1 MSVTHQKLSPFGTL
15 NRSML
20 VDKKIDAEMNRL
32 EMATV
37 GENWQTNCTS
47 INQRTKYI
55 FNTALLSD
63 VKFIVPVSNGKSES
77 KVIPAHKLVLAIG
90 SPVFFVMFYGQM
102 ADTRDSIELPDC
114 DYESLLE
121 LFRFIYSDEVELTGS
136 NVMRVLYL
144 AKKYLVSSLVE
155 KCGEFLRK
163 NLDASNVFAILPH
176 AQKFEDKDLENRC
189 WEVIE
194 VHTEEALTSDDFVV
208 IERSLMESVVK
219 REKLNVKEVELFKA
233 VDRWAEKKI
242 EEQGIVTDGNAKRR
256 IMGEE
261 ILKEIRFPLMLEK
274 EFASFVIDSNILNV
288 QEVGVMMKH
297 YNQVLTSPLPYLQ
310 SPRIVALKRVCR
322 FNNFKQHTADGESG
336 SWNYG
341 SGKPDNLV
349 LILDKDVRLHG
360 VQHFG
365 REGCEYTV
373 FMEIKDA
380 TSKLSLAKKS
390 GRYCSEKDSACIY
403 YGFDVLFD
411 TPVILESGEKYEISS
426 MIRGP
431 QSWSGRQ
438 GQTCVNFE
446 GINFSFSRSASP
458 SNGTNEQCGQFPV
471 FLFTGSG

>member
-1 MSVTHQKLSPFGTL
+1 
-15 NRSML
+15 
-20 VDKKIDAEMNRL
+20 
-32 EMATV
+32 MATV
-37 GENWQTNCTS
+37 QENWQTNCTS
-47 INQRTKYI
+47 ISQRTQYI
-55 FNTALLSD
+55 FNTVLLSD
-63 VKFIVPVSNGKSES
+63 VKFIVPVPNGESES

-90 SPVFFVMFYGQM
+90 SPVFFAMFYGQM

-136 NVMRVLYL
+136 NVMHVLYL
-144 AKKYLVSSLVE
+144 AKKYLVPSLVE
-155 KCGEFLRK
+155 KCAEFLGK

-176 AQKFEDKDLENRC
+176 AQKFEDKDLEDRC
-189 WEVIE
+189 WEVVE
-194 VHTEEALTSDDFVV
+194 EQTEEALASDDFVV
-208 IERSLMESVVK
+208 AERSLVESVVK

-256 IMGEE
+256 IIGEE

-274 EFASFVIDSNILNV
+274 EFASSVIDSNILNG

-310 SPRIVALKRVCR
+310 FPRIVALKRVCR
-322 FNNFKQHTADGESG
+322 FNDFTQHTAGESG
-336 SWNYG
+336 SWHYRR
-341 SGKPDNLV
+341 GKPDNLV

-365 REGCEYTV
+365 REGCQYTV
-373 FMEIKDA
+373 SIEIKEA
-380 TSKLSLAKKS
+380 TSIINLSLVKKS
-390 GRYCSEKDSACIY
+390 GTYSSEKDVNHIY

-411 TPVILESGEKYEISS
+411 TPVILKSGKRYEISS

-431 QSWSGRQ
+431 PSWSGVQ
-438 GQTCVNFE
+438 GQTLVNFE
-446 GINFSFSRSASP
+446 GLNFTFRSLERP
-458 SNGTNEQCGQFPV
+458 GNGTSETYGQFPV
-471 FLFTGSG
+471 FLFTHSG

>member
-1 MSVTHQKLSPFGTL
+1 M
-15 NRSML
+15 
-20 VDKKIDAEMNRL
+20 E
-32 EMATV
+32 TV
-37 GENWQTNCTS
+37 QENWQTNCTS

-63 VKFIVPVSNGKSES
+63 VKFIVPMSNGESES

-90 SPVFFVMFYGQM
+90 SPVFFAMFYGQM

-136 NVMRVLYL
+136 NVIHVLYL
-144 AKKYLVSSLVE
+144 AKKYLVPSLAE
-155 KCGEFLRK
+155 KCAEFLRK
-163 NLDASNVFAILPH
+163 NLDASNVFSILPH

-208 IERSLMESVVK
+208 AERSLVESVAK

-242 EEQGIVTDGNAKRR
+242 EEQGIVTDGNTKRR
-256 IMGEE
+256 IIGEE
-261 ILKEIRFPLMLEK
+261 ILKDIRFPLMLQN
-274 EFASFVIDSNILNV
+274 EFASFVIDSNILHMK
-288 QEVGVMMKH
+288 EVCDMIKH

-310 SPRIVALKRVCR
+310 SPRIGVLKRVCR
-322 FNNFKQHTADGESG
+322 FMDFKQHPAAGASG
-336 SWNYG
+336 RWNY

-360 VQHFG
+360 VQQFG

-373 FMEIKDA
+373 SMEIKDA
-380 TSKLSLAKKS
+380 ATNLSMVKKS
-390 GRYCSEKDSACIY
+390 GTYSSEKDLHHIY

-411 TPVILESGEKYEISS
+411 TPVILESGKRYEISS
-426 MIRGP
+426 MISGP
-431 QSWSGRQ
+431 RSWSGKQ
-438 GQTCVNFE
+438 GQTSVNFE
-446 GINFSFSRSASP
+446 GINFTFSRSASP
-458 SNGTNEQCGQFPV
+458 SNGTNEQRGQFPV

>member
-1 MSVTHQKLSPFGTL
+1 
-15 NRSML
+15 
-20 VDKKIDAEMNRL
+20 
-32 EMATV
+32 MATV
-37 GENWQTNCTS
+37 QENWQTKCTS
-47 INQRTKYI
+47 ISQRTKYI

-63 VKFIVPVSNGKSES
+63 VKFIVPMTNGESES

-90 SPVFFVMFYGQM
+90 SPVFFAMFCGQM

-121 LFRFIYSDEVELTGS
+121 LFRFIYSDEVKLTGS
-136 NVMRVLYL
+136 NVMHVLYL
-144 AKKYLVSSLVE
+144 AKKYLVPSLAE
-155 KCGEFLRK
+155 KCAEFLRK
-163 NLDASNVFAILPH
+163 NLDASNAFSILSH

-189 WEVIE
+189 WKVVEVQ
-194 VHTEEALTSDDFVV
+194 TEEALASDDFVV
-208 IERSLMESVVK
+208 IERSLVESVVK

-233 VDRWAEKKI
+233 VNRWAEKKI
-242 EEQGIVTDGNAKRR
+242 ENQGIASDGNAKRR
-256 IMGEE
+256 IIGEE

-310 SPRIVALKRVCR
+310 SQRILKRVYR
-322 FNNFKQHTADGESG
+322 FDWFMQHPSAGASGMWSYSGEL
-336 SWNYG
+336 
-341 SGKPDNLV
+341 DN
-349 LILDKDVRLHG
+349 LILDLNKDVRLHG

-373 FMEIKDA
+373 SMEIKDA

-390 GRYCSEKDSACIY
+390 GTYSSEKDSACIY

-411 TPVILESGEKYEISS
+411 TPVILESGKRYEISS
-426 MIRGP
+426 MISGP
-431 QSWSGRQ
+431 RSWSGKQ
-438 GQTCVNFE
+438 GQTSVNFE
-446 GINFSFSRSASP
+446 GINFTFSRSASP
-458 SNGTNEQCGQFPV
+458 SNGTNEQRGQFPV